1 MFLIIHIVTTGSLN
15 VEINFLKICNK
26 NSSNNQYISDMDREV
41 KKNVADFAKFRAYLK
56 KKTKKNSCLQSEF
69 LILIK
74 EIVWVLFENIDF
86 HA

>member
-1 MFLIIHIVTTGSLN
+1 
-15 VEINFLKICNK
+15 
-26 NSSNNQYISDMDREV
+26 MDREV

-86 HA
+86 HAWLNLGEARNAFATTHWYNTILGLC